1 MTVASSPRLQF
12 NPQAASIMVTT
23 AGAASQACGRVS
35 ELWLLAGACW
45 RPPTVPCHT
54 GFSGLAIYVIKA
66 SEERLYS

>member
-1 MTVASSPRLQF
+1 
-12 NPQAASIMVTT
+12 MVTT
-23 AGAASQACGRVS
+23 AGAAVRLVAACQSFGF
-35 ELWLLAGACW
+35 W